1 VATEHKGVDMFDLR
15 NAALGCIV
23 MLSMPGCMRAE
34 RVSSPTLPNR
44 ADVANSLGT
53 LETSQLRGRVTE
65 YTLREPEGS
74 EPIAIA
80 QGPDGALWFTESQ
93 GEKIGRITTAGKITT
108 YNVPTRNAVPY
119 GITAG
124 PDGAL
129 WFTENN
135 ADKVG
140 RITTAGQ
147 FTEYKIPTSGVAF
160 PLGITVGSD
169 RALWFVEGGFIG
181 RVTVSG
187 QFSRFPAAPLGWIT
201 SGPDGALWF
210 GNGLG
215 SGGGIARLTTG
226 GALTQ
231 YPVGGGNVFFDAVG
245 PDQRIWFTQ
254 ESGCA
259 LDSLGA
265 ITTAGQIQQYPAPS
279 CSEPTGIAAGPD
291 GAMWFAELR
300 DDHIDRITLSGHIT
314 RYKVPS
320 GGAGP
325 FGITA
330 GPDGAMW
337 FTERRANKIGRITT
351 GV

>member
-1 VATEHKGVDMFDLR
+1 MKLMSCHTAVA
-15 NAALGCIV
+15 AAIVVSMTGCAAAD
-23 MLSMPGCMRAE
+23 RA
-34 RVSSPTLPNR
+34 SSLAVPIH
-44 ADVANSLGT
+44 ADVASSLV
-53 LETSQLRGRVTE
+53 RVRTAQPVGHITE

-74 EPIAIA
+74 EPIAIT

-108 YNVPTRNAVPY
+108 YNVPTKNAVPW

-129 WFTENN
+129 WFTENLTGQI
-135 ADKVG
+135 G
-140 RITTAGQ
+140 RVTTAGQ
-147 FTEYKIPTSGVAF
+147 FSEYKIPTSGVAL
-160 PLGITVGSD
+160 PWLITAGSD
-169 RALWFVEGGFIG
+169 GALWFVEGGYIG

-187 QFSRFPAAPLGWIT
+187 QFSRFPAAPLGGIT
-201 SGPDGALWF
+201 AGPDGALWF

-215 SGGGIARLTTG
+215 SGGGIARLTTAG
-226 GALTQ
+226 VLTQ

-265 ITTAGQIQQYPAPS
+265 VTTAGQIQQYPAPS

-291 GAMWFAELR
+291 GAMWFTELR
-300 DDHIDRITLSGHIT
+300 DDHIDRITLSGHVT

-337 FTERRANKIGRITT
+337 FTERRANKIGRIQA
-351 GV
+351 V